1 MSDVILFDLYG
12 VIARTQTEQARERL
26 VELAGVPGER
36 FWAAYWDCRP
46 DYDAGL
52 SSAAY
57 WENVAARLG
66 TTFADVPAL
75 TAADLE
81 SWSQSDPEMVALVN
95 ELADEGRTL
104 GLLSNIIEDLV
115 PVWERTDWLRRF
127 AARTFSCRIGVAKP
141 DPRAYEVAAGQLGV
155 PMERILFLDDSE
167 ANVRAAREVGMGAEV
182 FTSAAQ
188 VRKLVGAAPTW

>member
-12 VIARTQTEQARERL
+12 VIARTQTEQARERI
-26 VELAGVPGER
+26 VNLAGVPGER
-36 FWAAYWDCRP
+36 FWSAYWDCRP
-46 DYDAGL
+46 EYDAGL
-52 SSAAY
+52 GSEAY
-57 WENVAARLG
+57 WANVATRLG
-66 TTFADVPAL
+66 TAFADVPAL
-75 TAADLE
+75 IEADLE

-95 ELADEGRTL
+95 ELADAGRTL

-115 PVWERTDWLRRF
+115 PVWERSAWLERF

-141 DPRAYEVAAGQLGV
+141 DPRAYEVAAEQLGV
-155 PMERILFLDDSE
+155 PVERILFLDDNE
-167 ANVRAAREVGMGAEV
+167 VNVRAAREVGMAAAV